1 MAEIKVQ
8 KKSGWPW
15 WAWLII
21 AVLAVVLVWWALSA
35 MGNDEDETP
44 YATNPP
50 PAVTEPA
57 VSGTETPST
66 AQAEPVTDL
75 ATLMDAQDPASLV
88 GREVRLGGVAVQ
100 QMVGD
105 ASFWIGEGQDR
116 RVFVILD
123 EQIPSPPPEVEGRVN
138 VNQGQT
144 VDVQGR
150 VRAGDDLPGG
160 VLDDEGRSALG
171 ERPIYIWARAT
182 QVATRP

>member
-15 WAWLII
+15 WAWVILALVAVALI
-21 AVLAVVLVWWALSA
+21 WWAMSA
-35 MGNDEDETP
+35 MGDEEE
-44 YATNPP
+44 ATVATTP
-50 PAVTEPA
+50 PAVATAPGA
-57 VSGTETPST
+57 VGDETAGAVDRAPI
-66 AQAEPVTDL
+66 TDL
-75 ATLMDAQDPASLV
+75 AVLMDAQDPAALV
-88 GREVRLGGVAVQ
+88 GREVRLQGVSVQ
-100 QMVGD
+100 EMVGD
-105 ASFWIGEGQDR
+105 ASFWVGEDQDR

-144 VDVQGR
+144 VDVQGS

-160 VLDDEGRSALG
+160 VLDDEGRNALG
-171 ERPIYIWARAT
+171 DRRIYVWAQAA